1 MGFQRGMKLS
11 SVHAIIGR
19 GKLCPRNPSSNAQ
32 KRLLMEV
39 LHVMLLGQEGL
50 DLD

>member
-1 MGFQRGMKLS
+1 MPQES
-11 SVHAIIGR
+11 IIT
-19 GKLCPRNPSSNAQ
+19 CP

>member
-11 SVHAIIGR
+11 SVHTIIGR
-19 GKLCPRNPSSNAQ
+19 GKLCLRKPSDTQ